1 LFATKRPGKMKKN
14 INRTSGIMIK
24 NLHGRRTS
32 VLLSLFL
39 LLLMSKVSAE
49 KLITYPAPVSYAKSP
64 NYTVTVNGKTSPVYD
79 ARINDPDN
87 CGFTYFDFEGT
98 VHIVVTVPAGFES
111 VKIRPLSAGIKPAI
125 KGNRIEFD
133 MTSPKKLCLEL
144 NGKLSYP
151 LFIFANTLEVNP
163 PKATDPNVR
172 YFGPG
177 FHDAGQIDIKSN
189 ETVYIAGGAVVKG
202 YFTSTNTTNIKI
214 LGRGIMDAHENNTG
228 MISFRDCKNIIMDGI
243 FIIDQPTY
251 RWTSTYTSCDSVLVR
266 NIKIIAGDNVSNDGI
281 DIVSSQKF
289 TVDDCFVK
297 CYDDCVVIKAMGTS
311 RRDSRDI
318 LIKNCLI
325 WNIQAY
331 AVQIGPELLASEVT
345 DVLVKNCDFIHPN
358 HTEKDPGEIY
368 YYYCGSIGIV
378 NGDSCEVH
386 NIRYEDIRIE
396 DPTAKLI
403 SLKIMKTQWNK
414 DRGFGRIHDI
424 YFKDIRV
431 IDGSPAPSEIISTG
445 LDDFYNSTKVRPGQL
460 IENVTFENL
469 NILGRTIMNVQ
480 EGGFIIYP
488 SSVNLKFIK

>member
-1 LFATKRPGKMKKN
+1 MKESVN
-14 INRTSGIMIK
+14 YSSGIRIK
-24 NLHGRRTS
+24 NLPGRKAS
-32 VLLSLFL
+32 MVLFSFLFFL
-39 LLLMSKVSAE
+39 IPKVSAE
-49 KLITYPAPVSYAKSP
+49 KLITYPAPEGYAKSP
-64 NYTVTVNGKTSPVYD
+64 SYTVTVNGKPSPVYD

-87 CGFTYFDFEGT
+87 CGYTYFDFEGT
-98 VHIVVTVPAGFES
+98 VHVIVTVPDGFES
-111 VKIRPLSAGIKPAI
+111 VKIRPQSAGIKAKV
-125 KGNRIEFD
+125 KGNKIEFD

-144 NGKLSYP
+144 NGKVSYP
-151 LFIFANTLEVNP
+151 LFIFANPLEINP
-163 PKATDPNVR
+163 PKSTDRGVH

-177 FHDAGQIDIKSN
+177 FHDAGQIDVKSN

-202 YFTSTNTTNIKI
+202 YFTASNAENIKI
-214 LGRGIMDAHENNTG
+214 LGRGVMDAHENNTG
-228 MISFRDCKNIIMDGI
+228 MIAFNNCRNVVVEGI
-243 FIIDQPTY
+243 FMIDQPTY
-251 RWTSTYTSCDSVLVR
+251 KWTSTYTSCDSVLVK

-297 CYDDCVVIKAMGTS
+297 CYDDCIVIKAMGTT

-318 LIKNCLI
+318 VIKNCLI

-331 AVQIGPELLASEVT
+331 AVEIGPELLASEVT
-345 DVLVKNCDFIHPN
+345 NVLVKNCDFIHPN

-378 NGDSCEVH
+378 NGDSCDVH

-414 DRGFGRIHDI
+414 DKAFGRIHDI
-424 YFKDIRV
+424 YFKNILV
-431 IDGSPAPSEIISTG
+431 IDGNTAPSEIISTG

-469 NILGRTIMNVQ
+469 NILGKIIMNVQ
-480 EGGFIIYP
+480 EGGFIVYP
-488 SSVNLKFIK
+488 SVVNLKFIK